1 MYCHSCGNQNQKDAE
16 FCSSCGVK
24 IHDSVYKSNEST
36 ISVAKKQESF
46 QKGEV
51 KQYQLASISDRFA
64 SLLIDYIFIV
74 VLLGIGWIVWWL
86 IILHR
91 GQTPGKQLVGIY
103 TAFIKSPDMPVSWG
117 YGFLRDIFFKLG
129 LIYIVLA
136 VVLGSILELLRFSGF
151 WIFWILILIDH
162 CWAFWDKSEN
172 KQTLHDKMFNTSVY
186 KKK

>member
-1 MYCHSCGNQNQKDAE
+1 M
-16 FCSSCGVK
+16 
-24 IHDSVYKSNEST
+24 
-36 ISVAKKQESF
+36 
-46 QKGEV
+46 
-51 KQYQLASISDRFA
+51 
-64 SLLIDYIFIV
+64 
-74 VLLGIGWIVWWL
+74 LLGIGWIAWWL

-103 TAFIKSPDMPVSWG
+103 TAFVKSPDMPVSWG

-129 LIYIVLA
+129 LIYIILSA
-136 VVLGSILELLRFSGF
+136 VLGSILGL

>member
-1 MYCHSCGNQNQKDAE
+1 MYCHSCGNQNQKDAV

-24 IHDSVYKSNEST
+24 IHDSVNKSNEST

-64 SLLIDYIFIV
+64 SLLIDYIFIG

-117 YGFLRDIFFKLG
+117 YGF
-129 LIYIVLA
+129 
-136 VVLGSILELLRFSGF
+136 
-151 WIFWILILIDH
+151 
-162 CWAFWDKSEN
+162 
-172 KQTLHDKMFNTSVY
+172 
-186 KKK
+186 

>member
-1 MYCHSCGNQNQKDAE
+1 MYCHSCGNQNQKDAV

-24 IHDSVYKSNEST
+24 IHDSVNKSNEST

-64 SLLIDYIFIV
+64 SLLIDYIFIG

-103 TAFIKSPDMPVSWG
+103 TAFVKSPDMPVSWG

-129 LIYIVLA
+129 LIYIIVSVIFTVTLEIFQ
-136 VVLGSILELLRFSGF
+136 LGTGF
-151 WIFWILILIDH
+151 FWILILIDH
-162 CWAFWDKSEN
+162 CWSFWDKSEN
-172 KQTLHDKMFNTSVY
+172 KQTLHDKIFNTSVY

>member
-1 MYCHSCGNQNQKDAE
+1 MRKSKSEG
-16 FCSSCGVK
+16 CSILLFLWCK
-24 IHDSVYKSNEST
+24 NT
-36 ISVAKKQESF
+36 RC
-46 QKGEV
+46 
-51 KQYQLASISDRFA
+51 DRFA
-64 SLLIDYIFIV
+64 SLLIDYIFIG
-74 VLLGIGWIVWWL
+74 VLLGIGWIAWWL

-103 TAFIKSPDMPVSWG
+103 TAFVKSPDMPVSWG

-129 LIYIVLA
+129 LIYIILSA
-136 VVLGSILELLRFSGF
+136 VLGSILGL